1 MQWGSALLRESLEF
15 LYLSAL
21 LRGPG
26 PELSRII
33 IETCIRRGG
42 DLEIRYGRT
51 VPQCPVQFRYVK
63 SRSDLESLTYARN
76 YKSTNPRRSPVKLN
90 QELNAD

>member
-1 MQWGSALLRESLEF
+1 MIAVRPIFIRAKNSGLNSTFTGRGAARESFSVQWGSALLRESLEF

-33 IETCIRRGG
+33 IETCTRTTYSHRRQLLFNPIRADGG
-42 DLEIRYGRT
+42 YG
-51 VPQCPVQFRYVK
+51 
-63 SRSDLESLTYARN
+63 
-76 YKSTNPRRSPVKLN
+76 
-90 QELNAD
+90 